1 MDLRE
6 YLTQP
11 GIKLLDGGMGTQLG
25 TFGLEGGGHQSMK
38 NPDKVLEVHQRYVA
52 AGSKLLI
59 TNSLTM
65 NRIYLETH
73 KVDVNIQE
81 VNQSACRIARKAA
94 GTECFVLGDMSS
106 TGQMLQP
113 YGTYTE
119 EQFIDNFREQ
129 AELLLKGGVD
139 GFIIE
144 TMFDLKEAVCAVKG
158 IRKVSDFPVLA
169 LISFT
174 TAKDGGK
181 TMMGQ
186 GASDCAA
193 ALEEAGADCAGSNC
207 GDLTPME
214 MAEVIKVMKAA
225 TDLPLA
231 AEPNAGKPELKD
243 GETVFNMG
251 PGEFARGVNACADNG
266 AVVLGGCCGT
276 GPDHIRA
283 LAELISS

>member
-1 MDLRE
+1 MQLRE
-6 YLTQP
+6 YLAKT

-25 TFGLEGGGHQSMK
+25 TFGLEGGGHQSVE
-38 NPDKVLEVHQRYVA
+38 NPDKVEEVHKRYVS

-73 KVDVNIQE
+73 NVNVDIQE
-81 VNQSACRIARKAA
+81 VNRSACRIARQAA
-94 GTECFVLGDMSS
+94 GDTCYVLGDMSS

-119 EQFIDNFREQ
+119 KQFIDNFREQ
-129 AELLLKGGVD
+129 ADYLVQGGVD

-144 TMFDLKEAVCAVKG
+144 TMFDLNEAVCAVKG
-158 IRKVSDFPVLA
+158 IRAVSDLPVLA

-174 TAKDGGK
+174 TPKDGGK

-186 GASDCAA
+186 GASQCAE
-193 ALEEAGADCAGSNC
+193 LLTEAGADGVGSNC
-207 GDLTPME
+207 GDLTPLE
-214 MAEVIKVMKAA
+214 MADIVKVMKSAA
-225 TDLPLA
+225 GLPIA
-231 AEPNAGKPELKD
+231 AEPNAGKPELID

-251 PGEFARGVNACADNG
+251 PEEFAEGVKACIENG
-266 AVVLGGCCGT
+266 AEIVGGCCGT
-276 GPDHIRA
+276 SPDHIKA
-283 LAELISS
+283 LAATISG